1 MTDAARLPDTQDIVF
16 DETFPHVPAVLWRA
30 LTDGELIGRWL
41 MQPQGFAAVT
51 GNRFTYQT
59 TPAGAWDGVIR
70 CEVLEVRPNE
80 RLVYSW
86 TGGDAGNVGYGSQL
100 DTVVSWT
107 LSPVDAGTRLQ
118 LIHAGFVRA
127 VNDMAFEN
135 MSDGWTKV
143 LGRLDTLVRSLS

>member
-1 MTDAARLPDTQDIVF
+1 MTDAARLADTQDIVL
-16 DETFPHVPAVLWRA
+16 DETFPHAPAVLWRA

-41 MQPQGFAAVT
+41 MQPKGFAAVT

-86 TGGDAGNVGYGSQL
+86 TGGDAAMSAMARSSTPWCPGPYRPS
-100 DTVVSWT
+100 T
-107 LSPVDAGTRLQ
+107 PA
-118 LIHAGFVRA
+118 RA
-127 VNDMAFEN
+127 CSSFTPA
-135 MSDGWTKV
+135 S
-143 LGRLDTLVRSLS
+143 SAP